1 VLVTADEMWGKPCLA
16 YNIQAVLPQ
25 DALDA
30 FGQLQR
36 DFGAF
41 GLPAINLCPRHSQH
55 LSIHALVPVR
65 LPIAGKEDYWAG
77 ISAVA
82 FSDLDRLCRG
92 RRGIALHFNEVRI
105 TSSAI
110 IAVASAVHDLIGD
123 IREHFSR
130 WPAPSGWIRPTYDI
144 AHVTLAR
151 FSAAAQV
158 PTSLVR
164 EVSARPLSLDVTISR
179 VRLVRERVYPCLEV
193 DELSSYDLL
202 DD

>member
-1 VLVTADEMWGKPCLA
+1 MLVTADEMWGTPCLA
-16 YNIQAVLPQ
+16 YHIQAIFPR

-30 FGQLQR
+30 IAQLQC
-36 DFGAF
+36 DLGAF
-41 GLPAINLCPRHSQH
+41 GLPAFNLCPRHSQH
-55 LSIHALVPVR
+55 LSIYTLVPVR
-65 LPIAGKEDYWAG
+65 LPIAGKEDYWAS

-92 RRGIALHFNEVRI
+92 RRRIALHFNEVRI

-130 WPAPSGWIRPTYDI
+130 WPAPSGRIAPTYDI

-151 FSAAAQV
+151 FSVAAQV
-158 PTSLVR
+158 PATLIR
-164 EVSARPLSLDVTISR
+164 EISARPPSIDATISR
-179 VRLVRERVYPCLEV
+179 VRLVRETVYPSLEV
-193 DELSSYDLL
+193 DELSIHDLL
-202 DD
+202 